1 MSVLSKIFNFIKS
14 LVTRAGLDV
23 FLKKYQAAAIQI
35 IAELATVN
43 SGAGFHEW
51 KDQAF
56 EKFKTMLVADKVD
69 IKDNWL
75 TIALSLGYEV
85 FKAEKGK

>member
-35 IAELATVN
+35 VAELAAVN
-43 SGAGFHEW
+43 SGVGFHEW
-51 KDQAF
+51 KDAAF
-56 EKFKTMLVADKVD
+56 EKFKAMLIADGVA

-75 TIALSLGYEV
+75 SIALSLAFEV
-85 FKAEKGK
+85 YKAEKSK